1 MTKSFSSIFDFFVIT
16 IKKEQNCPSVFIIM
30 PELTLSEI
38 TQKIQ
43 FLKLQIKDLENKI
56 VIHKVLPKEIF
67 VMILKKLCY
76 KSINLARNTC
86 SHWRNVIDSFN
97 LVEEIWGKY

>member
-1 MTKSFSSIFDFFVIT
+1 MTKSFSSIFDFFVNT
-16 IKKEQNCPSVFIIM
+16 TKKELNCPINIM
-30 PELTLSEI
+30 PELTLLEI

-56 VIHKVLPKEIF
+56 VIHKVLPNEIF

-76 KSINLARNTC
+76 KSINLARSTC